1 MYSPKKLKINFKEP
15 RMPMNHWWCMDC
27 RLAVN
32 LDRHG
37 RCGSCESEAVH
48 TLNPENGQAIS
59 ASVSIASAAIS
70 NSVSCS

>member
-1 MYSPKKLKINFKEP
+1 
-15 RMPMNHWWCMDC
+15 MPMNRWWCMDC
-27 RLAVN
+27 RLAVD

-48 TLNPENGQAIS
+48 TLNQQNGLAVS
-59 ASVSIASAAIS
+59 ASIGSAAIS